1 MSAFMGMDEE
11 SLKSIK
17 KAAAMGQIRS
27 LDEPINSDGEDIYI
41 GDTIASKE
49 DVEADVID
57 RIDSDLMRRELWEA
71 VDRLPDLQGKVLR
84 CRFLEKQT
92 YQQTGETLGISVSA
106 VRQQQSKAMSL
117 LRNRGRNK
125 GFIGY
130 REEFLLAA
138 SIHHVGVRSFQHTWI
153 SEVEREALSL

>member
-1 MSAFMGMDEE
+1 MGMDEE

-27 LDEPINSDGEDIYI
+27 LDEPINSDEEDIYI

-57 RIDSDLMRRELWEA
+57 RIDSDIMSRELWAA

-84 CRFLEKQT
+84 CR
-92 YQQTGETLGISVSA
+92 TGEKLGISVSA
-106 VRQQQSKAMSL
+106 VRQQQSKAMRL
-117 LRNRGRNK
+117 LRNTGRNK

-130 REEFLLAA
+130 REEFLPAA
-138 SIHHVGVRSFQHTWI
+138 SIHHVGVRSFQHTWT